1 MRRSSLRPE
10 APEQMSDIT
19 TPEGCEPSATAKPTA
34 ATRSRSLPQAPVLSR
49 LLTVYGLWTAA
60 AVLYWPSAV
69 ALNALW
75 TSFAQKEPFTHGYLV
90 LLLSLWLI
98 WRDRRQLA
106 AVPLRPVPRA
116 LIALALLSALWVWA
130 WRAVIQEAH
139 VMLLPLILLAAIVAA
154 LGWRAARMLAFPVGY
169 LYFAMPMWSAIN
181 GYVQT
186 LSARMSA
193 VLIWITGLP
202 AYVQGVYVHLP
213 GGTIEIAGTCSG
225 LHELMVGL
233 ALATFYGEICR
244 EPLKRRLKLIGVMG
258 ALSLLVN
265 WVRIFT
271 VFVAAYFTDM
281 RSSLVKDHY
290 WLGWWLFAA
299 VFALFLWWAERRPAT
314 GDKPQGPQTPR
325 AKEPAP
331 GRPLKLAPVAVALGV
346 MAVLPALAYAMDWAH
361 SGDPAVGIDW
371 PTAPSGWSGPRP
383 VRGGTWRPHFVRPDG
398 ESLVSYTNADGERVE
413 AFSVAYRAQTQ
424 NAKLLSYWN
433 HLLGEKGRL
442 RSESVRIVSSPSG
455 QWRQTLAVGASGTRS
470 LIWVRYRVGD
480 RFFVRPRVSQLWYG
494 LAALAGRPL
503 YSLTALRAVCT
514 PDCKAARSRLSAKAM
529 DLQPSFR

>member
-1 MRRSSLRPE
+1 
-10 APEQMSDIT
+10 MSDIT
-19 TPEGCEPSATAKPTA
+19 TPEDCESSVAAQPA
-34 ATRSRSLPQAPVLSR
+34 ATTHARSLPQTSVVSR
-49 LLTVYGLWTAA
+49 LVAVYGLWIAA

-90 LLLSLWLI
+90 LLISLWLI
-98 WRDRRQLA
+98 WRDRKRLA
-106 AVPLRPVPRA
+106 AAPIRPVPLA
-116 LIALALLSALWVWA
+116 LIGLALLSALWVWA
-130 WRAVIQEAH
+130 WRAMIQEAH

-154 LGWRAARMLAFPVGY
+154 LGWRAARVLAFPIGY
-169 LYFAMPMWSAIN
+169 LYFAMPMWSSIN
-181 GYVQT
+181 GYVQA
-186 LSARMSA
+186 LSARMTA

-225 LHELMVGL
+225 LHELIVGL
-233 ALATFYGEICR
+233 ALATLYGEICG

-258 ALSLLVN
+258 ALSLAVN

-281 RSSLVKDHY
+281 HSSLVRHHY
-290 WLGWWLFAA
+290 WLGWWLFAG
-299 VFALFLWWAERRPAT
+299 VFALFLWWAERQPASSSS
-314 GDKPQGPQTPR
+314 GQAPR
-325 AKEPAP
+325 KDEPAS
-331 GRPLKLAPVAVALGV
+331 GRRLKFTQMAATFAV
-346 MAVLPALAYAMDWAH
+346 MAVLPVLAYGMDWAH
-361 SGDPAVGIDW
+361 SGNPAVGIDW

-383 VRGGTWRPHFVRPDG
+383 VRGGAWRPYFLRPDG
-398 ESLVSYTNADGERVE
+398 ESLVSYISADGERVE

-442 RSESVRIVSSPSG
+442 RSESVHIVSSPSG
-455 QWRQTLAVGASGTRS
+455 QWRQTLAVGPSGTRS
-470 LIWVRYRVGD
+470 LIWVRYRVGK

-503 YSLTALRAVCT
+503 YSLTALRTLCT
-514 PDCKAARSRLSAKAM
+514 PDCKAARSRLSAEAE